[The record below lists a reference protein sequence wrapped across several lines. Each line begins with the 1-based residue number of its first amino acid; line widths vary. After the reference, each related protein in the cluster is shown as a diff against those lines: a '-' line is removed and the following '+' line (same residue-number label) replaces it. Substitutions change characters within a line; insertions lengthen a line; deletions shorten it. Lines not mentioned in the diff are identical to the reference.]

1 MRMLGHL
8 DRILGDAE
16 LRPSAPSP
24 QIMAMPAALRPFTVE
39 EIEAFPDDG
48 NRYELLY
55 GVLLVTPV
63 PGLPHQTVA
72 SRLLGLLAAFLKEE
86 PGLEVWS
93 PGVVQIRPSIHLEPD
108 ILIGKLPPIPRW
120 DAVQDHWL
128 AVEVSG
134 TASRV
139 YDRDYKRDGY
149 LGIGI
154 KQVWLVDLDTRQF
167 LVSQPG
173 GEKDVSHDGTFTW
186 QSPAGRELRIDI
198 PALFRG
204 L

>member
-1 MRMLGHL
+1 
-8 DRILGDAE
+8 
-16 LRPSAPSP
+16 
-24 QIMAMPAALRPFTVE
+24 MAMPVALRPFTVE

-55 GVLLVTPV
+55 GVLLVTPA

-72 SRLLGLLAAFLKEE
+72 TKLSALLTTFLQEE
-86 PGLEVWS
+86 PSLLVWA
-93 PGVVQIRPSIHLEPD
+93 PGVVQIPPSIHLEPD
-108 ILIGKLPPIPRW
+108 ILIGDLPAIPQW
-120 DAVQDHWL
+120 DAVKDYWL

-134 TASRV
+134 TSSRV

-154 KQVWLVDLDTRQF
+154 KQVWLVDLDLRQI
-167 LVSQPG
+167 LVSRPG
-173 GEKDVSHDGTFTW
+173 GELDVPHDHVLTW
-186 QSPAGRELRIDI
+186 RSPEGRELRIDI

>member
-1 MRMLGHL
+1 
-8 DRILGDAE
+8 
-16 LRPSAPSP
+16 
-24 QIMAMPAALRPFTVE
+24 MAMPAALRPFTVE

-55 GVLLVTPV
+55 GVLLVTPA
-63 PGLPHQTVA
+63 PGLPHQSVA
-72 SRLLGLLAAFLKEE
+72 TRLASLLSTFLQEE
-86 PGLEVWS
+86 PGVQVWA
-93 PGVVQIRPSIHLEPD
+93 PGVVQLRPSIHLEPD
-108 ILIGKLPPIPRW
+108 ILVGSMPASLRW

-149 LGIGI
+149 LGIGV
-154 KQVWLVDLDTRQF
+154 KEVWLVDLDLRQI
-167 LVSQPG
+167 LVSRRG
-173 GEKDVSHDGTFTW
+173 GEQDVSFTGTLVW
-186 QSPAGRELRIDI
+186 RSPAGRELKIDI